1 MPEQTLADQDRQV
14 VQILAFAGREFDRV
28 RDLLIRDDEPGVD
41 QVREAAPDE
50 EKTDDKEGGALARVL
65 DTVGAAAQ
73 SAGRVVTGSVHPRHD
88 DWDTLGL
95 DQRID
100 WWVARFGTAAA
111 AIASVPNLGGR
122 LGQAVGVGS
131 LVAVAAQVLIVNAV
145 AHEMGVSDLDKRVSV
160 AADIVFGRE
169 ISPEAVHVALDDPEA
184 QPEEEPAGEGP
195 EEKTGVLAFAGRTA
209 ALIWRVARRLWSFR
223 SGLEERQQ
231 GGFISRAISNLP
243 VVGAVGAFFNEKKGI
258 SRAADKA
265 REAFA
270 G

>member
-1 MPEQTLADQDRQV
+1 MPEQTLTDQDRQI

-28 RDLLIRDDEPGVD
+28 RELLITDDEPGVD
-41 QVREAAPDE
+41 QVREAAPEE
-50 EKTDDKEGGALARVL
+50 EKADDKEGGALATVL
-65 DTVGAAAQ
+65 DAVGAVAQ

-88 DWDTLGL
+88 DWDSLAL
-95 DQRID
+95 DERID

-122 LGQAVGVGS
+122 LGRAVGVGS

-145 AHEMGVSDLDKRVSV
+145 AHEMDAEDLATRVSV

-169 ISPEAVHVALDDPEA
+169 LSPEAVRAALDDPEA
-184 QPEEEPAGEGP
+184 QPEENPAGEDP
-195 EEKTGVLAFAGRTA
+195 EENTGVFAFAGRTA
-209 ALIWRVARRLWSFR
+209 ALIWRVARRLWGFR

-270 G
+270 A